1 MCVGGNSLRR
11 PSNVWYAKS
20 WWTCKRKAIT
30 SGMNDW
36 TRRLQGVV
44 LFFLGGTYC
53 RNGICGRV
61 NNSASQKWFGLG
73 VNDSWQYLVFT
84 ASLCD
89 CSSFALQPWKLS
101 GVQKRFQP
109 STLTFQVGEK
119 RPCFTAISPKS
130 SWKINTNLEILK
142 KNNPLLPRHI
152 STPHPFFQ
160 AHPFVRMETQALYCL
175 QEAAVPWIWRMQVV
189 NES

>member
-1 MCVGGNSLRR
+1 MRIVIYIYRYYIVYTSLNKENWKFDELAIPTSALVERRSPMCVGGNSLRR

-44 LFFLGGTYC
+44 LFFLGGSYC

-61 NNSASQKWFGLG
+61 NNSESQKWFGLG
-73 VNDSWQYLVFT
+73 VMNDSWQYLVFT
-84 ASLCD
+84 ASL
-89 CSSFALQPWKLS
+89 WLS

-109 STLTFQVGEK
+109 STLTFQVGEELGRK
-119 RPCFTAISPKS
+119 
-130 SWKINTNLEILK
+130 
-142 KNNPLLPRHI
+142 
-152 STPHPFFQ
+152 TPVFHCHQ
-160 AHPFVRMETQALYCL
+160 
-175 QEAAVPWIWRMQVV
+175 
-189 NES
+189 S